1 MTSTPK
7 HNNTLHFIV
16 CDLKKTTV
24 KELRQGVSET
34 LNVAIEKI
42 KLMNGDVVIKD
53 DQKTLA

>member
-1 MTSTPK
+1 MASTPK

-53 DQKTLA
+53 D